1 MTAFYNKT
9 ASSNDEN
16 GWVFNV
22 GLNND
27 HPVYEGHFP
36 GQPVAPGVMLTAMI
50 KELTEEISGKKLF
63 LNEARSIKFLKFVD
77 PNATPTLDVYIKC
90 TDTEEGVKIISR
102 ADHDGATYF
111 KLNASF
117 KDVS

>member
-1 MTAFYNKT
+1 MAAFYDKT
-9 ASSNDEN
+9 ASSKDEKE
-16 GWVFNV
+16 WVFNV
-22 GLNND
+22 ALNTD
-27 HPVYEGHFP
+27 HPVYKGHFP

-77 PNATPTLDVYIKC
+77 PNATPTLDVHIQC
-90 TDTEEGVKIISR
+90 TDTDEGVKIISR